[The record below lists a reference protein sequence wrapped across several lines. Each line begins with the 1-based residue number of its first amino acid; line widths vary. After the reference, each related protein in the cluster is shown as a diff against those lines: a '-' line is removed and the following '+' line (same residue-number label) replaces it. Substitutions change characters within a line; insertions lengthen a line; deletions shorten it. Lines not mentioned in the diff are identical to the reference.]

1 LLVHGTIDLP
11 AAAEEELYRIAQEA
25 LNNALKHAAPAS
37 VTVRI
42 CADEET
48 VVLEVSDD
56 GCGFDLGA
64 IAAEGGMGLV
74 SMRER
79 TEKLGGKL
87 DVKSRPG
94 EGTSVSVSLEVAE

>member
-1 LLVHGTIDLP
+1 
-11 AAAEEELYRIAQEA
+11 
-25 LNNALKHAAPAS
+25 

-42 CADEET
+42 CADERG

-56 GCGFDLGA
+56 GRGFDLGS
-64 IAAEGGMGLV
+64 IGAEGGMGLV

-87 DVKSRPG
+87 DVKSAPG
-94 EGTSVSVSLEVAE
+94 AGTSVFVSLEVAK